1 MRRLRYNVAMS
12 LDGFIATSEGAYD
25 WIVDDS
31 TIDMAGLF
39 SEFDTF
45 VMGRGTYEIMLAQ
58 GDQNPLKGSRV
69 FVVSSTLSP
78 ADHPDVQILG
88 RDFVSRIAA
97 MKSEPGK
104 DIWLFGGGQLFRTL
118 LDEGLVDSIELA
130 VMPVL
135 IGSGIPVI
143 PPGRHARLQFAK
155 SVSYPSGIQIL
166 NYTCSPR
173 IPL

>member
-12 LDGFIATSEGAYD
+12 LDGFIATPEGAYD

-45 VMGRGTYEIMLAQ
+45 VMGRGTYEILLAQ
-58 GDQNPLKGSRV
+58 RDQNPLKGSRV
-69 FVVSSTLSP
+69 LVVSSTLSP
-78 ADHPDVQILG
+78 AEHPDVQILG

-97 MKSEPGK
+97 LKSEPGK
-104 DIWLFGGGQLFRTL
+104 DVWLFGGGQLFRTL
-118 LDEGLVDSIELA
+118 LDEGLVDSAELA

-143 PPGRHARLQFAK
+143 PPGRHTRLRFTK
-155 SVSYPSGIQIL
+155 CVSCPSGIQIL
-166 NYTCSPR
+166 SYTCSP
-173 IPL
+173 PNPA